1 MGLGWLMVGILA
13 YDDDCLFGCSSCV
26 LSHRQ
31 LGCLHSITN
40 ALPTKKG
47 TKRNKN

>member
-26 LSHRQ
+26 LLLCKDCRIDSWDVCIR
-31 LGCLHSITN
+31 
-40 ALPTKKG
+40 
-47 TKRNKN
+47 